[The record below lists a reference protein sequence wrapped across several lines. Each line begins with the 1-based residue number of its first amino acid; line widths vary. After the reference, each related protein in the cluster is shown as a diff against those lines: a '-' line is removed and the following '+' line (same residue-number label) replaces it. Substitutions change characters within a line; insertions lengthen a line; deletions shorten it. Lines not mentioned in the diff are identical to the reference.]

1 MQAEE
6 KTMFKRILIA
16 IDGSEL
22 ANRGLD
28 EGLSLAASV
37 QGEVIIV
44 TVTEPWAMNMYD
56 ATGWSIGIQD
66 GPEYRKLR
74 DGEAE
79 QILKPA
85 LDRAAQAGV
94 KAQGHHV
101 ADRHPAEGIVD
112 IAQVQRCDLIVMTSH
127 GRRGMSRAF
136 LGSQTAEVLAH
147 TKLPVLVVR

>member
-1 MQAEE
+1 
-6 KTMFKRILIA
+6 MFKRILIA
-16 IDGSEL
+16 VDGSEL
-22 ANRGLD
+22 SNRGLD

-37 QGEVIIV
+37 KGEVVII

-79 QILKPA
+79 HILKPA
-85 LDRAAQAGV
+85 LERAAKAGV
-94 KAQGHHV
+94 AAQGQHV

-112 IAQVQRCDLIVMTSH
+112 TAQAQHCDLIVMTSH
-127 GRRGMSRAF
+127 GRRGVKRAL